1 MSDVCTTS
9 VSSHILKEL
18 NRKVWAG
25 KGTWEIMVGFED
37 RFVEWSVWRGAA
49 FACTKSNARYSCNTA
64 SAD

>member
-9 VSSHILKEL
+9 VSSHILQEL

-25 KGTWEIMVGFED
+25 KGTWEIMLGFE
-37 RFVEWSVWRGAA
+37 EWSVWRGAA
-49 FACTKSNARYSCNTA
+49 FACAKSIARYSCNTA